1 MTYLKIK
8 LIAAFI
14 LLSVS
19 IQAQNLTISSSG
31 NDRIT
36 PKWTGERFPD
46 GRPKVSDD
54 LLKRMKRVP
63 LEQAWGVLKAAGY
76 LHQYEGNWK
85 NIHAGEVLV
94 GQGTHSPI
102 HAHQT

>member
-1 MTYLKIK
+1 MIEL
-8 LIAAFI
+8 
-14 LLSVS
+14 
-19 IQAQNLTISSSG
+19 
-31 NDRIT
+31 T

-46 GRPKVSDD
+46 GRPKVSDN

-85 NIHAGEVLV
+85 NINAGEVLV
-94 GQGTHSPI
+94 GRALTAQ
-102 HAHQT
+102 